1 MSHSAFCVFCCI
13 VVPLQHVRVKN
24 GASSVI
30 ELALFMSFIIFS
42 YDLRYKIN
50 ICLF

>member
-13 VVPLQHVRVKN
+13 VVPLQHVRIKI

-42 YDLRYKIN
+42 YDLRYKIK

>member
-13 VVPLQHVRVKN
+13 VVPLQYVRIKN
-24 GASSVI
+24 GAGSVI